1 MLIFQNLAALKAA
14 ANQDLAATDWLTVTQ
29 EMIDNFAKSTLD
41 FQWIHTD
48 LARAK
53 ASPFGSTIAHGFL
66 TLSLVS
72 HFVEQLFKVE
82 SAQMVVN
89 YGLNKVRFPSV
100 VPSGARVRMKG
111 HFKSVDEY
119 GDNGV
124 SITLSVVIEL
134 ENQTKPACVLEWVI
148 VMFE

>member
-1 MLIFQNLAALKAA
+1 MRIFQNLAALKAA
-14 ANQDLAATDWLTVTQ
+14 KNQDLGVTDWLTVTQ

-48 LARAK
+48 IERAK

-72 HFVEQLFKVE
+72 YFVEQLFKVE

-89 YGLNKVRFPSV
+89 YGLNKVRFPNV

-111 HFKSVDEY
+111 HFKSIDEY

-124 SITLSVVIEL
+124 SMTLSAVIEID
-134 ENQTKPACVLEWVI
+134 NQTKPACVLEWVI

>member
-14 ANQDLAATDWLTVTQ
+14 ANQDLGATDWITVKQ
-29 EMIDNFAKSTLD
+29 EMIDDFAKSTLD

-48 LARAK
+48 IERAK

-72 HFVEQLFKVE
+72 HFVETLFKVE
-82 SAQMVVN
+82 SAKMVVN
-89 YGLNKVRFPSV
+89 YGLNKVRFPNV
-100 VPSGARVRMKG
+100 VPSGARVRMQSTL
-111 HFKSVDEY
+111 KSIDEY

-124 SITLSVVIEL
+124 SVTLSAVIEI

-148 VMFE
+148 LFFE

>member
-1 MLIFQNLAALKAA
+1 MILFQNFAALKAA
-14 ANQDLAATDWLTVTQ
+14 TNQDLGSTEWLTVTQ

-48 LARAK
+48 LALAK

-72 HFVEQLFKVE
+72 HFVETLFKVE
-82 SAQMVVN
+82 SAKMVVN
-89 YGLNKVRFPSV
+89 YGLNKVRFPNA

-111 HFKSVDEY
+111 QLKSIDDF

-124 SITLSVVIEL
+124 SVTLSAVIDI